1 MIHINSNTLENNI
14 NNANDINLKEDNNIN
29 KQEINDNTQNISNKE
44 ENNNINDNENLK
56 EEEQENDC
64 ENNKIW
70 NGLDLNTLTVDKL
83 KEELKNRNIDFPKNA
98 KKKDLQELL
107 INSNTK

>member
-1 MIHINSNTLENNI
+1 MIDMNSNTLENNT
-14 NNANDINLKEDNNIN
+14 NDINQKEETNTN
-29 KQEINDNTQNISNKE
+29 KQEFNDNTQNISNKE
-44 ENNNINDNENLK
+44 ENNNINDNGNQK
-56 EEEQENDC
+56 EEEQENDD

-83 KEELKNRNIDFPKNA
+83 KEELKNRKIDFPKNA
-98 KKKDLQELL
+98 KKKDLQDLL